1 MKRLIPLLPFVAL
14 AACATTP
21 PPPPPPPPPASADIY
36 READYA
42 WSNGAGDNVIL
53 GSVGYRTKAG
63 GAYSCAGFT
72 VALTP
77 ATPMSAKRID
87 KLYGSTVSAV
97 ATTDEVRAR
106 SAGEAAPPYADFVR
120 TTKCDAAGKFGFQ
133 ALPDGD
139 WFLVARAKPAK
150 GDAGV
155 VIMQYVE
162 AGGGQTRTIVLK

>member
-1 MKRLIPLLPFVAL
+1 MKRLLTLLPLAFV

-21 PPPPPPPPPASADIY
+21 PPPPPPPPASADVY

-42 WSNGAGDNVIL
+42 WSTGAGDNVIL
-53 GSVGYRTKAG
+53 GSVGYRSKAG

-87 KLYGSTVSAV
+87 RLYGSTDHAV

-106 SAGEAAPPYADFVR
+106 SAGEAAPPYSDFVR
-120 TTKCDAAGKFGFQ
+120 TTKCDADGRFGFQ

-150 GDAGV
+150 GEAQV

-162 AGGGQTRTIVLK
+162 AGGGQTRTLVLK